1 MSSITSQI
9 HRKNQPRVERMLF
22 VRTDSILETMMKAPI
37 ILASLVLVSVIMP
50 LQSSFSSTRSLDLV
64 IYQDGSA
71 HVKAIFDTDPL
82 EPVYEINLFG
92 PNVDNLVAVSENG
105 FLLPSEISGGRATV
119 ETFGLTSFT
128 VEYDIHDLISK
139 EGRIWTFM
147 LDSPSEYS
155 LLMPKNSV
163 IVGMSNLP
171 VNMNVAE
178 EQTQFTLPNGTT
190 EINYVLDT
198 TGPIVTPDDEMISLD
213 FGYNLLFVIPPIVA
227 VGIIASLFIR
237 KKRRIAPEQPQP
249 ISSSTDAETILEK
262 RPEIREDD
270 KEIIKFIAE
279 EGGLVLESDLRK
291 KFLQP
296 RTTMWRAV
304 KRLER
309 QGLVET
315 EKKDLQNLV
324 KLKKEVSEE

>member
-1 MSSITSQI
+1 
-9 HRKNQPRVERMLF
+9 MLF
-22 VRTDSILETMMKAPI
+22 VRTDSILETMMKGPL

-71 HVKAIFDTDPL
+71 HVKATFDADPL

-92 PNVDNLVAVSENG
+92 PNVDNLVAVGENG
-105 FLLPSEISGGRATV
+105 FLLPSETSGDKATV

-128 VEYDIHDLISK
+128 IEYDVHDLISK

-147 LDSPSEYS
+147 LESPLEYS
-155 LLMPKNSV
+155 LLMPRNSV

-198 TGPIVTPDDEMISLD
+198 TGPIVTPPDDEMIGSD
-213 FGYNLLFVIPPIVA
+213 FDYNLLFVIPPIVA
-227 VGIIASLFIR
+227 VGIIASLFMR
-237 KKRRIAPEQPQP
+237 KKRRVASEQPQP

-279 EGGLVLESDLRK
+279 EGGQVLESDLRK